1 MLLVRTRVAPSPIH
15 GLGLFA
21 AEPIPAGTPVW
32 RFQPGFDLA
41 VSLAEFAGLPLPA
54 QEHLRWFAYFDPA
67 RGAYIKSGDLC
78 CYMNHADSPNTG
90 SAPESSG
97 PVITVALRSIAPG
110 EELTCDYRA
119 FDAEAGAKLGPR

>member
-32 RFQPGFDLA
+32 RFRAGFDLA
-41 VSLAEFAGLPLPA
+41 ISLAEFAGLPAPA

-78 CYMNHADSPNTG
+78 CYMNHDESPNTG
-90 SAPESSG
+90 TAPGISE
-97 PVITVALRSIAPG
+97 PVITVALRPIPAG

-119 FDAEAGAKLGPR
+119 FDAEAGAKLGAG